1 MIERLELNNFTTFTD
16 LKLELSPKLNVIIG
30 ENGTGKTQILKA
42 LYFANKALAKQT
54 VNTEELLRLF
64 RPLSNSLKGLIG
76 EDGKS
81 KAVLK
86 CDLALGQAISLN
98 FSANSKKLAQNK
110 FVTTPPVGSP
120 NLIPVKEVLSLM
132 KGILAIKAHPE
143 TLELL
148 FDQSYLDVAKSL
160 AIAPDAEAGEKIDQ
174 DPRFSEIYLKLVE
187 LLGGR
192 FEVTDAINEPVVAF
206 KAGHYERVKDP
217 KSENFDQLTF
227 RVKRSDS
234 ADMTA
239 EGLRKLGTLQLL
251 MENHQLNPG
260 RSGVLIWDEPE
271 ANLNPK
277 LMKLVVELLLELARN
292 GQQVVVATHDYV
304 LLKWFDLLMDKGKED
319 HIKFHSLYR
328 DPDTREISV
337 STTDDY
343 LAISPNPID
352 DAYGYLVDQEI
363 SNDMGGLGK

>member
-1 MIERLELNNFTTFTD
+1 MIERIELTNFTAFD
-16 LKLELSPKLNVIIG
+16 HLPLDLSPKINVIIG

-42 LYFANKALAKQT
+42 LYFANKALAQQEAT
-54 VNTEELLRLF
+54 SEELLRLF
-64 RPLSNSLKGLIG
+64 RPLSNSLKGLVG

-81 KAVLK
+81 KAELS
-86 CDLALGQAISLN
+86 CQLSTGQEIAIN
-98 FSANSKKLAQNK
+98 FSANSKRLAQDK
-110 FVTTPPVGSP
+110 FVSTPAVGAP

-132 KGILAIKAHPE
+132 KGMLVTKADPK

-148 FDQSYLDVAKSL
+148 FDQSYLDIARSL
-160 AIAPDAEAGEKIDQ
+160 AIKPPAKAGEKIDQ
-174 DPRFSEIYLKLVE
+174 DPRFSAIYLKLVE
-187 LLGGR
+187 LIGGR
-192 FEVTDAINEPVVAF
+192 FEVSNMANHVIVTF
-206 KAGHYERVKDP
+206 KAGHYDRVKDP
-217 KSENFDQLTF
+217 KSENHDQLTF
-227 RVKRSDS
+227 RAKRSDS

-251 MENHQLNPG
+251 LENHELNPG
-260 RSGVLIWDEPE
+260 RSGIFLWDEPE

-304 LLKWFDLLMDKGKED
+304 LLKWFDLLMDKGQED

-328 DPDTREISV
+328 DAETQSILV
-337 STTDDY
+337 TSTDNY
-343 LAISPNPID
+343 LDLKPNPID
-352 DAYGYLVDQEI
+352 DAYGYLIDQEI